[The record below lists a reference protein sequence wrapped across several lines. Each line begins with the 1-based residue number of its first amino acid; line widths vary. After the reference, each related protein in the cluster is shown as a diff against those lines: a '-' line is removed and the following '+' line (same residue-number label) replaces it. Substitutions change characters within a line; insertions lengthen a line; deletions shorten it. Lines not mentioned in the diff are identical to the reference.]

1 MAYEFQ
7 IYEDGVMK
15 DQFETENYYLLAME
29 GDDIRSVQRLSLSPI
44 EAMILYIALRKE
56 ADELGE
62 SIAEKYPGLLYMRDI
77 KSAEEPIKAER
88 VEMTPEVIEAIVR
101 QAKNCTERQKP
112 TTSTVRRAV
121 AKMLLSLRRALSA
134 QS

>member
-15 DQFETENYYLLAME
+15 EQFETDNYCLLAME

-44 EAMILYIALRKE
+44 EAMILFIALRKE

-62 SIAEKYPGLLYMRDI
+62 SIAEKYPELLYMREI

-101 QAKNCTERQKP
+101 QARKRADRHKP
-112 TTSTVRRAV
+112 ATSTVRRIV
-121 AKMLLSLRRALSA
+121 AKMLSSLRRALSA
-134 QS
+134 